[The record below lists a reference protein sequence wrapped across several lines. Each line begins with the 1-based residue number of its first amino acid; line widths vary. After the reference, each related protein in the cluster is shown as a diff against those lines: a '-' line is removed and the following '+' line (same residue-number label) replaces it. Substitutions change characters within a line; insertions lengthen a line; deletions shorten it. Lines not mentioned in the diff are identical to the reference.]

1 MNNGLRHHEPPGTE
15 AWARENTA
23 LAFIVSGVAWMV
35 VGTCFGFLGGVQ
47 LVGPDLIGK
56 IPWLTFGRV
65 RAMHTN
71 MVMFGFVVTT
81 LVGVGFHIVPRLAR
95 TPLFSERLGLASVF
109 TWNLSLL
116 AGVVALGL
124 GYTQSREYAELF
136 WPSDL
141 GIVFTF
147 VLMLYNLTS
156 TVMRRR
162 EPLLYVSI
170 WYIVGGLF
178 LAAGVYIIGNVIW
191 VPWKG
196 ALHGMPDAIV
206 AWFYGHN
213 VVGLIMTPLAIGA
226 AYYIIPRAAGAPLY
240 SHTLSLIGFWS
251 ILVMYTHIGTHHL
264 LQTPAPTWLKLI
276 SIVDSIAMIIPVATV
291 LVNLW
296 MTARGRMALV
306 TGDIGARFIFVG
318 TILYLFVCIQ
328 GPFQSLPVVQRITHF
343 TNWVPAHAHLAVL
356 GFAGMSAWGA
366 IYYLLPAMT
375 GRAIHSR
382 GLAVLHYWLM
392 LFGVSSMMVVL
403 TIAGLIQGHAWYHG
417 EVVYRVLPEMYVYN
431 ITRVMAG
438 ALVVTASVVGLY
450 NVIRSLAGRPREV
463 VP

>member
-1 MNNGLRHHEPPGTE
+1 MENRTRHEPPGGD
-15 AWARENTA
+15 ARAREATA
-23 LAFIVSGVAWMV
+23 LGFIVSGVVWMV
-35 VGTCFGFLGGVQ
+35 IGTSFGFLGGVQ
-47 LVGPDLIGK
+47 FVAPDLIGK

-71 MVMFGFVVTT
+71 MVMFGFVVTA
-81 LVGVGFHIVPRLAR
+81 LVGVGFHIIPRLAR
-95 TPLFSERLGLASVF
+95 IPLFSERLGLASLF

-116 AGVVALGL
+116 EGVVALGM

-147 VLMLYNLTS
+147 VLILYNLTH

-170 WYIVGGLF
+170 WYILGGLF

-276 SIVDSIAMIIPVATV
+276 SIVDSIAMIVPVGTV

-296 MTARGRMALV
+296 MTARGRMALL
-306 TGDIGARFIFVG
+306 TADIGARFIFVG

-328 GPFQSLPVVQRITHF
+328 GPFQSLPVVQQITHF

-366 IYYLLPAMT
+366 IYYLLPAIT
-375 GRAIHSR
+375 GREIHSR

-392 LFGVSSMMVVL
+392 LLGVSSMMVVL

-417 EVVYRVLPEMYVYN
+417 EGVYRVLPEMYVYN
-431 ITRVMAG
+431 VMRVMAG
-438 ALVVTASVVGLY
+438 TLVVTAAVVGLY
-450 NVIRSLAGRPREV
+450 NVIRSLGGKPREV